1 MAPSMAAEPARRRG
15 GRRVIIAGC
24 AAVVVLAGGGWI
36 ARDSLFGPR
45 KAAAGPVVHTSTT
58 PVTRTDVAQRQQVNG
73 TLSYSGTYTV
83 VAGGGSGVVTRLP
96 AVGTTVTRGHA
107 AYEVNGDPVPLL
119 YGTRPPW
126 RDLRRGMTA
135 GADVR
140 ELESNLATLGYG
152 SGLTVDR
159 HFTSATY
166 WAVRHWQDD
175 AGLPVT
181 GSVPLGQIAMLTGPL
196 RVTGQDM
203 KVGTPIHPGA
213 QVVHGTG
220 TTPVADV
227 QLDPTLAPSVHRHDQ
242 VLVTMPDGREEQ
254 GEVTDV
260 SRVAV
265 TPPSGGDQGSGG
277 QAPQSLIPVTVRL
290 RHAASGLDQA
300 QVQVAITSEE
310 HRNVLAVPIV
320 ALLARPD
327 GRHQVVVVAGAQRRT
342 VSVEVGLFDETAGV
356 AEVSGPGL
364 AEGDQVEVP
373 AQ

>member
-1 MAPSMAAEPARRRG
+1 MRRRA
-15 GRRVIIAGC
+15 VIAGC
-24 AAVVVLAGGGWI
+24 TALVVLAAGAWM
-36 ARDSLFGPR
+36 ARDTLFGYG
-45 KAAAGPVVHTSTT
+45 KAAAGPTVRTSTT

-73 TLSYSGTYTV
+73 TLSYSGAYTV
-83 VAGGGSGVVTRLP
+83 LAGGGNGVVTRLP
-96 AVGTTVTRGHA
+96 AVGATVTRGHA
-107 AYEVNGDPVPLL
+107 AYEVNGDPVPLF
-119 YGTRPPW
+119 YGTRPLW
-126 RDLRRGMTA
+126 RDLRPGMTA

-140 ELESNLATLGYG
+140 ELESNLAALGYG

-166 WAVRHWQDD
+166 WAVRHWQDG

-181 GSVPLGQIAMLTGPL
+181 GGVPLGQIVMLTGPL
-196 RVTGQDM
+196 RVTGQNM
-203 KVGTPIHPGA
+203 KIGTPIHPGA

-220 TTPVADV
+220 TTPVVDV

-242 VLVTMPDGREEQ
+242 VLVTMPDGREER
-254 GEVTDV
+254 GEVTHV

-265 TPPSGGDQGSGG
+265 TPPSSGDQGG
-277 QAPQSLIPVTVRL
+277 QTPPSLIPVTVRL

-300 QVQVAITSEE
+300 QVQVAVTSEE
-310 HRNVLAVPIV
+310 HRNVLAVPIL

-327 GRHQVVVVAGAQRRT
+327 GGHQVVVAGAQRRT
-342 VSVEVGLFDETAGV
+342 VSVEVGLFDETAGTV
-356 AEVSGPGL
+356 EVSGPGL